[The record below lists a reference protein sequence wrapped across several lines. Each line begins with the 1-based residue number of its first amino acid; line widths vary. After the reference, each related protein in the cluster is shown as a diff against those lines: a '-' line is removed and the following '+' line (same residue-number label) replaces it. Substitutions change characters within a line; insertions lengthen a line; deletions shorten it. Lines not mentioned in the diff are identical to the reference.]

1 MIKFKVLVLLLLS
14 SAVIANY
21 THPSVNRLIQGNDEP
36 VGVVF
41 ELVENDKSTWEWA
54 APMIQDLRIQ
64 LKEKYPEIEIAV
76 VSHGREQFQLI
87 KKRAKRQKQAISIL
101 EELVNQEQV
110 NLHVCG
116 THSSWF
122 GIKPSGYIDIVD
134 VVGSYIELKKAG
146 GNFKAPCPFH
156 DEKSPSFVVID
167 TSASAVGPS
176 F

>member
-54 APMIQDLRIQ
+54 APMIQDLRMQ
-64 LKEKYPEIEIAV
+64 LKAKYPEIEIAV

-101 EELVNQEQV
+101 EDLVRKDNV

-122 GIKPSGYIDIVD
+122 GINPNSYLDIVD
-134 VVGSYIELKKAG
+134 VTVSGPAKINDYINLGYQPVQLYK
-146 GNFKAPCPFH
+146 
-156 DEKSPSFVVID
+156 PSQV
-167 TSASAVGPS
+167 T
-176 F
+176 

>member
-54 APMIQDLRIQ
+54 APMIQDLRMQ
-64 LKEKYPEIEIAV
+64 LKAKYPEIEIAV

-116 THSSWF
+116 THSSWYD
-122 GIKPSGYIDIVD
+122 IPESSYIDIVD
-134 VVGSYIELKKAG
+134 VAVSGPAKINDYINLGYQPVQLYK
-146 GNFKAPCPFH
+146 
-156 DEKSPSFVVID
+156 PSQVK
-167 TSASAVGPS
+167 
-176 F
+176 